1 MGEDKYTEWKESW
14 RDEYLKWICGFANAQ
29 GGTLEIGRDDKGK
42 IVGVSRPAKLLKD
55 LPNKIRD
62 ILGIIP
68 EIDQVK
74 KQGKSLIVIKI
85 KPYKHPVNYKGSF
98 YYRSGSV
105 NQELRGSA
113 LHHFLLRKIGKTWD
127 SIPIEGGSVSSL
139 SATAMARFR
148 KMAVEKKRLAP
159 GVLKETNNNLIK
171 KLQLKEGNQL
181 KRAAVLLFHPEPEAF
196 FTGACVKIGYFA
208 NDADILYHDVVQ
220 GDLFTQVDKTMD
232 LLLTKYLKAFISYE
246 GLYRKE
252 TYPVPADVLREAVL
266 NAVIHKDYTTG
277 APVQIRVYENKI
289 VIWNNSRFPY
299 NWTVKKLLSK
309 HISEPFNPDIA
320 KVFFLSG
327 MIEAWGRGIEKMIE
341 GCKAHGVPKPVFRG
355 EPTGLWV
362 QFKNHDADMR
372 EKLEKEKHKAN
383 VKSKQKAPPKT
394 PLKAPLKAS
403 PKTPLKAPPKMTLK
417 APLKMTLKTPLKT
430 PPKMTLK
437 ILEMLTENPDMTI
450 PKLAQKIN
458 KSESA
463 IKRSIRKLK
472 RENCLKRIGPDK
484 GGYWKVM
491 EKQK

>member
-29 GGTLEIGRDDKGK
+29 GGVLEIGRNDKGK
-42 IVGVSRPAKLLKD
+42 VVGITNAPKLLKD

-68 EIDQVK
+68 EIDHIK
-74 KQGKSLIVIKI
+74 KRGKSLILIKI

-98 YYRSGSV
+98 YYRSGST
-105 NQELRGSA
+105 NQELRGPA

-127 SIPIEGGSVSSL
+127 SVPVEGESVSDL
-139 SATAMARFR
+139 SSVVIAKFR
-148 KMAVEKKRLAP
+148 KMAVEKKRLTP
-159 GVLKETNNNLIK
+159 GLLKETNNNLIK

-181 KRAAVLLFHPEPEAF
+181 KRAAVLLFHPNPEVY
-196 FTGACVKIGYFA
+196 FTGAFVKIGYFA

-220 GDLFTQVDKTMD
+220 GDLFTQVEKTME

-252 TYPVPADVLREAVL
+252 TYPVSEDVLREAVL

-277 APVQIRVYENKI
+277 APIQIRVYEDKI
-289 VIWNNSRFPY
+289 VIWNSSRFPY

-320 KVFFLSG
+320 KVFFMSG

-341 GCKAHGVPKPVFRG
+341 GCKAHGVPEPVFRG

-362 QFKNHDADMR
+362 QFKNHDADMKK
-372 EKLEKEKHKAN
+372 ELEKEKNTAT
-383 VKSKQKAPPKT
+383 VKSKRKV
-394 PLKAPLKAS
+394 
-403 PKTPLKAPPKMTLK
+403 
-417 APLKMTLKTPLKT
+417 TLKTPLKVTLKT
-430 PPKMTLK
+430 PLK

-450 PKLAQKIN
+450 PELARKIN
-458 KSESA
+458 KSKSA
-463 IKRSIRKLK
+463 VKRAVRKLK
-472 RENCLKRIGPDK
+472 RENRLKRIGPDK
-484 GGYWKVM
+484 GGQWEVM
-491 EKQK
+491 KRQK

>member
-29 GGTLEIGRDDKGK
+29 GGVLEIGRDDKGK
-42 IVGVSRPAKLLKD
+42 VVGITNASRLLKD

-68 EIDQVK
+68 EIDHIK
-74 KQGKSLIVIKI
+74 KRGKSLILIKI

-98 YYRSGSV
+98 YYRSGST
-105 NQELRGSA
+105 NQELRGPT

-127 SIPIEGGSVSSL
+127 SVPVEGESVSDL
-139 SATAMARFR
+139 SSIVIAKFR
-148 KMAVEKKRLAP
+148 KMAVEKKRLTP
-159 GVLKETNNNLIK
+159 GILKETNNNLIK

-181 KRAAVLLFHPEPEAF
+181 KRAAVLLFHPNPEVY
-196 FTGACVKIGYFA
+196 FTGAFVKIGYFA

-220 GDLFTQVDKTMD
+220 GDLFTQVEKTME

-252 TYPVPADVLREAVL
+252 TYPVSEDVLREAVL

-277 APVQIRVYENKI
+277 APIQIRVYEDKI
-289 VIWNNSRFPY
+289 VIWNSSRFPY

-320 KVFFLSG
+320 KVFFMSG

-341 GCKAHGVPKPVFRG
+341 GCKAHGVPEPVFRG

-362 QFKNHDADMR
+362 QFKNHDADMKK
-372 EKLEKEKHKAN
+372 ELEKKKN
-383 VKSKQKAPPKT
+383 MVIIKSKRKV
-394 PLKAPLKAS
+394 
-403 PKTPLKAPPKMTLK
+403 
-417 APLKMTLKTPLKT
+417 TLKTPLKVTLKT
-430 PPKMTLK
+430 PLK

-450 PKLAQKIN
+450 PELARGIN
-458 KSESA
+458 KSKSA
-463 IKRSIRKLK
+463 VKRAVRKLK
-472 RENCLKRIGPDK
+472 RENRLKRIGPDK
-484 GGYWKVM
+484 GGHWEVVERYK
-491 EKQK
+491 